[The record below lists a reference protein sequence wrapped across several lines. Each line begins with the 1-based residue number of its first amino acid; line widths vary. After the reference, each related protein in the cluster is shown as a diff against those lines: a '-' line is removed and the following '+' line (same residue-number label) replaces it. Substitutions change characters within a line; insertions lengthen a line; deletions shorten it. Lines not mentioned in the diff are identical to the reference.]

1 MRCSIKR
8 NLMCPDY
15 VFGDVFPMFIFKRI
29 NVPMAVLDH
38 IWRSAYSLDIQ
49 MAIKDGNSTIQLPR
63 KQSLL
68 KGLTLMK
75 DISLVEKRLN
85 QPSNHP
91 AYWKIHLLLCPFH
104 FLVLILPLLM
114 RMMTEIHMCRIM
126 GEMLTRIL
134 ILHLQNHLSRKFKL
148 HLLVLLPC

>member
-1 MRCSIKR
+1 MRYFIKR
-8 NLMCPDY
+8 NLMYPDC

-38 IWRSAYSLDIQ
+38 TWRSVYSLDIQ

-63 KQSLL
+63 RQSLL

-85 QPSNHP
+85 QPLNHP
-91 AYWKIHLLLCPFH
+91 AYWKIHLFLCLFH
-104 FLVLILPLLM
+104 
-114 RMMTEIHMCRIM
+114 
-126 GEMLTRIL
+126 
-134 ILHLQNHLSRKFKL
+134 
-148 HLLVLLPC
+148 